1 MIDPKKLD
9 EIARKL
15 GIGKYAKPEME
26 LPQEIIKENVLE
38 DDEYFIFPDKS
49 GSEYKLGKNLLENG
63 VIQNQ
68 PYWLQREGDSTII
81 NSRDL
86 YQMMHR
92 LYSLR
97 NEDNDAVNNCISLLR
112 EDFTKNYPHTGT
124 KINYS
129 NGLEGTVSHLE
140 PDKSIWTSE
149 PIIIPEFARLDNN
162 WSCLVLAKEQSES
175 KLGNIEEIPDNA
187 KPILEALLG
196 NYYEDF
202 GAVAQYLATRK
213 NNNLREVRLW
223 VPTAANRNC
232 ELCVVFGI
240 YDWFILYADDN
251 PSNQRPARGVQRNA
265 K

>member
-15 GIGKYAKPEME
+15 HIGKYAKLGAE
-26 LPQEIIKENVLE
+26 LPQESIKENVLE
-38 DDEYFIFPDKS
+38 DDEYFIFQNLQQN
-49 GSEYKLGKNLLENG
+49 EYKLEKKLLDNG
-63 VIQNQ
+63 IKKDQ
-68 PYWLQREGDSTII
+68 PNWLQREGDETII

-97 NEDNDAVNNCISLLR
+97 NEDNEAANNCISLLIK
-112 EDFTKNYPHTGT
+112 DFTKNHTHTGT
-124 KINYS
+124 KINYDH
-129 NGLEGTVSHLE
+129 GLDGIVSHLQ
-140 PDKSIWTSE
+140 PDKSIWISE
-149 PIIIPEFARLDNN
+149 PIIIPEFTRLGNN
-162 WSCLVLAKEQSES
+162 WSYLILAKEQPESE
-175 KLGNIEEIPDNA
+175 LGNVEEIPDNT
-187 KPILEALLG
+187 KPVLEALLG

-251 PSNQRPARGVQRNA
+251 PSNQRPARGVQRNEM
-265 K
+265 